1 MVEMTSKN
9 EINIDVSTSI
19 AETKNEHTITDSN
32 ISVNLVEKKNK
43 FETEVIN
50 AYIKLQS
57 KAITNVIDCE
67 NALKDAIDIIAESKN
82 DKTIHIIVNNIILDR
97 LKRICQHKALTLS
110 LLVGKIFISFF
121 HIEGLFTP
129 KKDENLIILF
139 INESLK
145 LMERIKSSS
154 ISKKYEKNLLI
165 FLKNVIDST
174 YEFTDEQK
182 ESLNLILQEHFTK
195 QTQKPILKFDSFP
208 NFITS
213 INEEISKQENFC
225 DQYRLLLDNKNQIIE
240 QIKTI
245 DEKNNELYDNYLT
258 LGKILTFLMFNNKY
272 HLYMNKSE
280 DNDENITHRILYE
293 NKDID
298 NINFLHR
305 ESYYIELEED
315 IIQYRIELIPILIEY
330 IQKVQV
336 MTKILDFQYI
346 CYLMLRRVYINFF
359 VANKSVDNKEI
370 RDAINKCISVVMINL
385 CSFPKEQC
393 EDSRQFI
400 QYLMENDKEENKE
413 LKALLEEKMKEKNGD
428 PLYDFNAFYE
438 NNPSPYY
445 EGLYLYNFDLKYGFF
460 NSVTVPAGEVYSF
473 YIELEK
479 KCSILDF
486 GFFINENDFTF
497 TMTDITDKQQKEVMK
512 LEKISVFEVPLKLTL
527 FNSRPTIYKI
537 DFDNTYSWFTSKEI
551 KFKFNIFYPENEL
564 EIIDNIN
571 MIKLRNKFIGEEDI
585 GTLGTYKNKIIYVKI
600 NNREKIYNAG
610 NVLNNITKLN
620 KMSKKKTIKI
630 SDIYIDQEKKVFY
643 DSEFKP
649 HELTLESFNAFLK
662 ETYPTTYIDEE
673 GSQQYQL
680 VNVFDITGNQ
690 IKRDVS
696 SLDKVLGFHLK
707 TLDNDF
713 IIFFNCFY
721 TYTCLLTDLYHKV
734 LDLIKY
740 DIIIH
745 INYFKQSGF
754 QIALFKDG
762 VITSIVEGVDKLNK
776 EGIEED
782 FSIIKE
788 IVDKYKNEERIVE
801 VVLSSDDVEKVNK
814 DKIWTEED
822 EKITVVMK
830 DTNYYKEISSIS
842 PVFYLDE

>member
-19 AETKNEHTITDSN
+19 AETKNEPTITDTN

-43 FETEVIN
+43 FESAVIT

-82 DKTIHIIVNNIILDR
+82 DKTIHIIVNKIILDR
-97 LKRICQHKALTLS
+97 LGRIYLHKALTLS

-129 KKDENLIILF
+129 KRDENLVILF

-145 LMERIKSSS
+145 LMDRLKSSS
-154 ISKKYEKNLLI
+154 ISKKYEKNLLT
-165 FLKNVIDST
+165 FLKKTIDST
-174 YEFTDEQK
+174 YDFIDEQK
-182 ESLNLILQEHFTK
+182 ESLNVILQEHFTK
-195 QTQKPILKFDSFP
+195 QTQKPILKFDSFQS
-208 NFITS
+208 FITS
-213 INEEISKQENFC
+213 ISDEISKQENFC
-225 DQYRLLLDNKNQIIE
+225 DQYRLILDNKNQIIE

-245 DEKNNELYDNYLT
+245 DEKNNELYENYLS
-258 LGKILTFLMFNNKY
+258 LGKILSFLMFNNKY

-280 DNDENITHRILYE
+280 DNDENITHKIFYE
-293 NKDID
+293 NREID
-298 NINFLHR
+298 NLNFLHR

-330 IQKVQV
+330 IQKIQV
-336 MTKILDFQYI
+336 MSKIIDFQYL
-346 CYLMLRRVYINFF
+346 CYLMLRRLYINFF
-359 VANKSVDNKEI
+359 VANKYVDNKEI
-370 RDAINKCISVVMINL
+370 RDAINNCISVVMINL

-413 LKALLEEKMKEKNGD
+413 IKALLEEKMKEKKGD

-445 EGLYLYNFDLKYGFF
+445 EGLSLYDFDLKYGFF

-497 TMTDITDKQQKEVMK
+497 TMTDITDKQPREVIK
-512 LEKISVFEVPLKLTL
+512 FDKISVFEVPMKLTL

-537 DFDNTYSWFTSKEI
+537 DFDNSYSWFTSKDV

-571 MIKLRNKFIGEEDI
+571 MIKLRNQFIEEEDI
-585 GTLGTYKNKIIYVKI
+585 GTLSTHKNKILYVKI
-600 NNREKIYNAG
+600 NNRDKIYNAG

-620 KMSKKKTIKI
+620 KISKKKTIKI
-630 SDIYIDQEKKVFY
+630 SDIYIDKEKKVFY
-643 DSEFKP
+643 DIEFNP
-649 HELTLESFNAFLK
+649 HELNLESFNAFLK
-662 ETYPTTYIDEE
+662 EKYPTTYIDEE
-673 GSQQYQL
+673 GVQQFQL
-680 VNVFDITGNQ
+680 VNLFDITGNQ
-690 IKRDVS
+690 IKKDIS
-696 SLDKVLGFHLK
+696 SLDKALGFHLK
-707 TLDNDF
+707 SLDNDS

-734 LDLIKY
+734 LDTIKY
-740 DIIIH
+740 DILIH

-762 VITSIVEGVDKLNK
+762 IISSIIEGTDKLNK
-776 EGIEED
+776 EGIEKD

-788 IVDKYKNEERIVE
+788 IVANYKKEERVVE
-801 VVLSSDDVEKVNK
+801 VILSSDDVENVNK
-814 DKIWTEED
+814 EKIWTEED